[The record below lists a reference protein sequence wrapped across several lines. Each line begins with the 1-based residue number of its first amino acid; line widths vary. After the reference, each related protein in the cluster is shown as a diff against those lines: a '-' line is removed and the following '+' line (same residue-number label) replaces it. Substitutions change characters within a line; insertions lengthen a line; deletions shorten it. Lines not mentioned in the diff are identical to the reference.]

1 MTHHQTEDD
10 RIDQFMETVR
20 EALSSDRTLSPGL
33 TEEMVS
39 EMRTHVLA
47 LYDAY
52 LELNYTPT
60 EAVTLT
66 LAKFGSVNQAVG
78 RRIPSK
84 ESRRAVAAMIHA
96 IVGIVCFSVAPMM
109 LETALTDFGFAPM
122 IYGGLAGFLI
132 SGRAIRTLSKP
143 KIFAIKVAL
152 GASWAYLTYGFL
164 LVSRSAITLEECF
177 LKGAIMAGI
186 FLILG
191 FVSRWSWQDSEKF
204 AEPKP
209 DQKKAISR

>member
-1 MTHHQTEDD
+1 MTHHHPEDD

-20 EALSSDRTLSPGL
+20 EALASDRTLPSGV
-33 TEEMVS
+33 TEEMVA
-39 EMRTHVLA
+39 EMRTHILS

-52 LELNYTPT
+52 LELNYTPE

-66 LAKFGSVNQAVG
+66 LAKFGSVNQAIG
-78 RRIPSK
+78 RRIPTK
-84 ESRRAVAAMIHA
+84 ESRRAAAVIHA
-96 IVGIVCFSVAPMM
+96 IVGIVSFSVAPMM

-152 GASWAYLTYGFL
+152 GASLAYLTYGFL

-177 LKGAIMAGI
+177 LKGGIMAGI

-191 FVSRWSWQDSEKF
+191 FVSRWSWQESERF
-204 AEPKP
+204 AENKP
-209 DQKKAISR
+209 DQRKAISR

>member
-20 EALSSDRTLSPGL
+20 QALSSDRTLSPGL

-39 EMRTHVLA
+39 EMRTHILS

-78 RRIPSK
+78 RRIPGK
-84 ESRRAVAAMIHA
+84 GSRRAVAAMIHT
-96 IVGIVCFSVAPMM
+96 IVGIVSFSVAPMM
-109 LETALTDFGFAPM
+109 LETALGYFGFAPM
-122 IYGGLAGFLI
+122 IFGGIAGFLI
-132 SGRAIRTLSKP
+132 SRQAIRSQSKAGT
-143 KIFAIKVAL
+143 FAIKVSV
-152 GASWAYLTYGFL
+152 GASLAYLAHGLL
-164 LVSRSAITLEECF
+164 LVSRTAMTLEECLF
-177 LKGAIMAGI
+177 RGGIMVVI

-191 FVSRWSWQDSEKF
+191 FVSRWSWQETEKF
-204 AEPKP
+204 AENKP
-209 DQKKAISR
+209 DQNKAISW